1 MDINEIKKKIDDE
14 FGPRMG
20 FLGAEILALAM
31 TGQPCDVTF
40 YERKPAL
47 GVTIDQK
54 VYNSLVAKGAE
65 GKLREVLENI
75 ELSDDQ
81 VVNIAEIWTVNP
93 MPENGPSEEAMAAV
107 DMALADQQVGPNG
120 ETLRKMISETYHC
133 DSAEEEGRFIRR
145 FIAS

>member
-1 MDINEIKKKIDDE
+1 MDINELKKKIDDE

-20 FLGAEILALAM
+20 FLGAEILTLAM

-40 YERKPAL
+40 YESKPSI
-47 GVTIDQK
+47 GVTIDQD
-54 VYNSLVAKGAE
+54 VYNSLVGEGGE

-75 ELSDDQ
+75 GLSNDRI
-81 VVNIAEIWTVNP
+81 VNIAEIWTVNP
-93 MPENGPSEEAMAAV
+93 MPKDGPSEEAMAAV

-133 DSAEEEGRFIRR
+133 DTPEEEDRYIRR